1 MRRMAADEALA
12 DLARRLRGGTLD
24 RVAPEELDAI
34 LGWVTGA
41 KRRAG
46 AELEALLGSS
56 QADPAL
62 LWDVYQQLDQVLFW
76 DGILREEAAGVSAT
90 VPSPERRARYRRLM
104 TAFHPDRYP
113 DRAEWFTPRSQAIL
127 QSYGEFRHETPGRK
141 AAPTEAK
148 KPAPRP
154 PPRRR
159 FLPRVHFGPGLLVT
173 VRDSLRRVRY
183 LEIKLLAI
191 VATALFVPVLVI
203 YLNQY
208 PVPTGYDFPAHGAPD
223 SEGGIAAIAEEAS
236 GPEEHSP
243 NRENQQSAAPVPDP
257 EGYELES
264 QGEMTAPEPWEKALA
279 ALGQK
284 SEGERAAARDAIARE
299 LAAQEIAAIEAA
311 ARQATKERREA
322 REAAARE
329 AVAREAATR
338 QAAAREAAAREAAAR
353 EAAAREV
360 AAREAAAREAAARE
374 AAARE
379 AAAREAAAREAAARE
394 AAAREAAARDAAA
407 REAAAREAAARE
419 TAALEA
425 AAREAAAREAATVD
439 VADSRAAPSSMTQLR
454 VAALIDSYRIAFENG
469 DIVAFMRHFGPDP
482 RENTNRGRAWFEKN
496 YKDLFAQSWQRK
508 FALDIY
514 AIAPTSGGDWK
525 VSANYDLR
533 IDYLTRPAVHVSG
546 PVHYRVQNQPE
557 GWRIDSIEY
566 GN

>member
-1 MRRMAADEALA
+1 MRRMAADGALD

-173 VRDSLRRVRY
+173 VRDSLRRVSH

-191 VATALFVPVLVI
+191 VATALFVPILVM

-208 PVPTGYDFPAHGAPD
+208 PVPTGYDFPALGAPD

-236 GPEEHSP
+236 GPEEQPP
-243 NRENQQSAAPVPDP
+243 NRENQQSAAPAPDP

-284 SEGERAAARDAIARE
+284 SEEERAAARDAIARE

-311 ARQATKERREA
+311 ARQATKARREA

-329 AVAREAATR
+329 AVAREAAAR
-338 QAAAREAAAREAAAR
+338 QA
-353 EAAAREV
+353 

-394 AAAREAAARDAAA
+394 AAAREAAAREAAA

-419 TAALEA
+419 ATAREA
-425 AAREAAAREAATVD
+425 AAREAAAREVAAREAATVD
-439 VADSRAAPSSMTQLR
+439 VADSPATPSSMTQLR
-454 VAALIDSYRIAFENG
+454 VAALIDSYRIAFEHG

-482 RENTNRGRAWFEKN
+482 RENTNHGRAWFEKN

-514 AIAPTSGGDWK
+514 AIAPTGEGNWK
-525 VSANYDLR
+525 VSAQYDLR
-533 IDYLTRPAVHVSG
+533 VDYLTRPTVVASG
-546 PVHYRVQNQPE
+546 SVHYRIQPQAE